1 MGVSEVVL
9 SQKRPFVLN
18 FFMLILKN
26 FLTILKGC
34 GIMGARQ
41 DYGRQKVTHC
51 VKYVLTK
58 IKRCGKM
65 GAKRPYNQ
73 KL

>member
-1 MGVSEVVL
+1 
-9 SQKRPFVLN
+9 
-18 FFMLILKN
+18 MLILKN
-26 FLTILKGC
+26 FLTILKGY

-41 DYGRQKVTHC
+41 DYGRQKVTRGS
-51 VKYVLTK
+51 KYVLTK

>member
-34 GIMGARQ
+34 GIMGA
-41 DYGRQKVTHC
+41 
-51 VKYVLTK
+51 
-58 IKRCGKM
+58 KRT
-65 GAKRPYNQ
+65 YNQ

>member
-1 MGVSEVVL
+1 
-9 SQKRPFVLN
+9 
-18 FFMLILKN
+18 MLILKN
-26 FLTILKGC
+26 FLTILKGY
-34 GIMGARQ
+34 GIMGARRDQ
-41 DYGRQKVTHC
+41 VRQKMTRGS
-51 VKYVLTK
+51 KYVLTK

>member
-26 FLTILKGC
+26 FLTILRGC
-34 GIMGARQ
+34 GIMGARRDQ
-41 DYGRQKVTHC
+41 VRQKMTRGS
-51 VKYVLTK
+51 KYVLTNL
-58 IKRCGKM
+58 KRCGKM

>member
-26 FLTILKGC
+26 FLTILRGC
-34 GIMGARQ
+34 GI
-41 DYGRQKVTHC
+41 
-51 VKYVLTK
+51 
-58 IKRCGKM
+58 M